1 MALGASSGGI
11 ERAMMHFEIMLIASM
26 VAIACAIPGT
36 FLVLKKWALLSD
48 AIAHSILLGIVLAF
62 WVTNQIQSPL
72 SMLFAVAI
80 GMATVWGSES
90 LVRSKLIKEDAAIGL
105 IFPVFFSLAVI
116 LAFWIGKNTHLDQD
130 AVLLGELALAPL
142 RRLVWAGVDWG
153 PVSGWYVGVVMMLS
167 IIMTIRFF
175 RPLSV
180 TLFDPLLSKA
190 VGLSPGLGMMGLM
203 MMVSL
208 TTVVSYDAV
217 GSILV
222 VCLMVT
228 PACIALLIT
237 RELKRVLIMAC
248 VVGVVAAVLGYWVAV
263 WLDATIAGSIAGTLG
278 VLFLLTFIFSPLQG
292 VWSHR
297 VLMQQEKIEFACKI
311 LVVHLYSHA
320 GTVIENQENTIEHMG
335 RHMNWDIGY
344 SNQVIQ
350 FGLARG
356 YVEWLGDHL
365 NLTALGREWAK
376 SAFSLT

>member
-1 MALGASSGGI
+1 
-11 ERAMMHFEIMLIASM
+11 MMHLEIMLIASM

-36 FLVLKKWALLSD
+36 FLVLKKWSLLSD

-62 WVTNQIQSPL
+62 WVTHQIQSPL
-72 SMLFAVAI
+72 SMLFAVGI

-116 LAFWIGKNTHLDQD
+116 MAFWIGKNTHLDQD

-142 RRLVWAGVDWG
+142 RRLEWAGMDWG
-153 PVSGWYVGVVMMLS
+153 PVSLWYVGGVMVTS
-167 IIMTIRFF
+167 ILLTIRFF

-190 VGLSPGLGMMGLM
+190 VGLSPGLGMMALM
-203 MMVSL
+203 TMVSL
-208 TTVVSYDAV
+208 TTVVAYDAV

-228 PACIALLIT
+228 PACIALLVT
-237 RELKRVLIMAC
+237 RELKRVLVIGC
-248 VVGVVAAVLGYWVAV
+248 VVGVLAAVLGYGVAV

-278 VLFLLTFIFSPLQG
+278 VLFLLTFIFSPSQG
-292 VWSHR
+292 VLSHR
-297 VLMQQEKIEFACKI
+297 ILKQQEKVEFACKV
-311 LVVHLYSHA
+311 LAVQLYSHA
-320 GTVIENQENTIEHMG
+320 GTAIENQENTMEHMV
-335 RHMNWDIGY
+335 RHMNWDTGY
-344 SNQVIQ
+344 SNQVIEY
-350 FGLARG
+350 GLARG
-356 YVEWLGDHL
+356 YFEWVGDHL
-365 NLTALGREWAK
+365 YLTALGREWAK